1 MIAGID
7 EVGRGCWAGP
17 LVAAVVILPDDFFAS
32 SSHVTADSKSLSRRQ
47 REIADELIRSR
58 VKSIG
63 VGWVSPGEIDRYG
76 LTQSVQLAMARAMKQ
91 LHSKGVVYDQIIID
105 GNYNYLK
112 GTDELKSKNIKTMV
126 RADALVPAVG
136 AASIIAKVARDA
148 YMRKQAV
155 NYPGYGFEKNVGY
168 GTPLH
173 RQGLDS
179 HGITDLHRKSFK
191 PVQKVIQSRP

>member
-1 MIAGID
+1 
-7 EVGRGCWAGP
+7 
-17 LVAAVVILPDDFFAS
+17 
-32 SSHVTADSKSLSRRQ
+32 
-47 REIADELIRSR
+47 
-58 VKSIG
+58 
-63 VGWVSPGEIDRYG
+63 
-76 LTQSVQLAMARAMKQ
+76 MARAMKQ

-136 AASIIAKVARDA
+136 AASIVAKVARDA

-179 HGITDLHRKSFK
+179 HGSTFRHMIHR
-191 PVQKVIQSRP
+191 

>member
-32 SSHVTADSKSLSRRQ
+32 SSQVTADSKSLSRRQ
-47 REIADELIRSR
+47 REIADELIRSQ

-91 LHSKGVVYDQIIID
+91 LHSKGAAYDQIIID

-148 YMRKQAV
+148 YMRQQAV

-179 HGITDLHRKSFK
+179 HGITNLHRKSFK
-191 PVQKVIQSRP
+191 PVQKVIQSRL